1 MQDLLKQRR
10 LAGFVGRRAELA
22 LFEGNLSTSLE
33 DPEHHFAFHVH
44 GNAGVGKSFLV
55 RRLVHT
61 AKEAG
66 ALTAA
71 VDESARSMPEVLEAV
86 CAQFA
91 AQGFPLKPLEKL
103 LATYRQRRH
112 EVEAAVSA
120 STAGPD
126 ADPTT
131 GAPAPTTGS
140 LVVAQAGL
148 IAMGLVPG
156 AGALTGAID
165 PNRIAHAT
173 DNARAALSRHF
184 GKQEDVALVLDP
196 VKALTPVFL
205 AELERIADRV
215 PWIAFFFDTYERTSA
230 FLDPWLCDL
239 LASRHGPVPGN
250 CLITTSG
257 QRPLNLHVWSDHAGL
272 ITEIPLSPFTESEAR
287 QLLADK
293 AVHDERV
300 VRDVLRLSGCLP
312 VLVSTLAENAGSTGA
327 VDDPSATAVER
338 FLKWEV
344 DPVRRTAAQDGA
356 LPRRLNEDVFRAAV
370 GTDHA
375 PDLFAWLRSMPFVID
390 RGGRAQYHDV
400 VREPML
406 RLRRNS
412 SPERWSAGHDR
423 LAAAFAGW
431 CAKAGEGLRP
441 AERWAQD
448 SWRELRLE
456 ELYHRLCAQP
466 RTALPAALRDGID
479 ACDAGVP
486 RARQWAQI
494 LIDAGL
500 DANSDVLG
508 SLGRE
513 SLGALEDDGRRCVE
527 LLGLILSR
535 AELEPAAKVTALV
548 VRGRDQRN
556 LGDHGEAMRDYQ
568 RAIALDDACQRAH
581 FGLGET
587 HRLLHEHSASLEHF
601 DRALELDAADS
612 WALSSRAQSKHAL
625 GRSAEALLDLDDA
638 LESNPGH
645 VWALVRRA
653 QVRRG
658 LGDGEGSL
666 RDIRRARDLDA
677 DNPWIVGEYGEIL
690 RHLGRHE
697 EAIALYDRALVL
709 DPSYAWA
716 LGSRAMAK
724 KALARIDDALAD
736 LTASLEIEPGYLW
749 AVLRR
754 AEIHGEQGD
763 TTAEFADLDRV
774 VETSRAKEW
783 AHAQRGHAHL
793 RAGRHEQAIA
803 DFDASLAHDP
813 SYAYARVA
821 RGRARAGLQRYP
833 EALSDL
839 DQVLESAPG
848 STAALEARATVYRAL
863 GDHASELTDL
873 EAAVAAAPQDPAYRV
888 LRGDAHRR
896 AGRHDRAIDD
906 YDRAIALAP
915 DDGWSRGRRGQ
926 SLHALD
932 RWEEALG
939 DLTRAA
945 ELHPDEPWI
954 AIGRGRTLFALGRLT
969 QAREELDRAI
979 ALAPDDARPY
989 RVRARVHLAQGS
1001 PTLALLDVRALLLL
1015 GEGASARELL
1025 EDPALNDEQEADE
1038 LRRQCV
1044 G

>member
-1 MQDLLKQRR
+1 MQDLLKERR

-22 LFEGNLSTSLE
+22 LFQRNLTTALE
-33 DPEHHFAFHVH
+33 DPEHQFAFHVH
-44 GNAGVGKSFLV
+44 GNSGVGKSFLL

-66 ALTAA
+66 ALTAV
-71 VDESARSMPEVLEAV
+71 VDESATSVPEVLEAV

-91 AQGFPLKPLEKL
+91 AQGFPLKPVEKL

-112 EVEAAVSA
+112 EVESAVAAV
-120 STAGPD
+120 PEV
-126 ADPTT
+126 DPAT

-156 AGALTGAID
+156 AGAITGAID

-196 VKALTPVFL
+196 VKFLTPVLL
-205 AELERIADRV
+205 AELDRIADRV
-215 PWIAFFFDTYERTSA
+215 PWIAFFFDTYERTGP

-239 LASRHGPVPGN
+239 LASRHGSLAGN
-250 CLITTSG
+250 CLFTTSG
-257 QRPLNLHVWSDHAGL
+257 QLPLNPHVWSDYAGL
-272 ITEIPLSPFTESEAR
+272 IAEIPLSPFTETEAR

-293 AVHDERV
+293 KVHDEDV

-338 FLKWEV
+338 FLKWET
-344 DPVRRTAAQDGA
+344 DPVRRAAAQDGA

-370 GTDHA
+370 GNDLA
-375 PDLFAWLRSMPFVID
+375 PDLFTWLRSMPFVID

-423 LAAAFAGW
+423 LAAVFAGW
-431 CAKAGEGLRP
+431 CAKAGEGLAP
-441 AERWAQD
+441 PERWAQD
-448 SWRELRLE
+448 TWRELRLE

-466 RTALPAALRDGID
+466 RGALPAALRDGID
-479 ACDAGVP
+479 ACDAGP
-486 RARQWAQI
+486 LRARQWAQL
-494 LIDAGL
+494 LIDAGT
-500 DANSDVLG
+500 DADSDVLVP
-508 SLGRE
+508 LGRE
-513 SLGALEDDGRRCVE
+513 SLGALRDDGRRCVE

-535 AELEPAAKVTALV
+535 AELEPQAKVTALV

-556 LGDHGEAMRDYQ
+556 LGDHSEAMKDYR
-568 RAIALDDACQRAH
+568 RAIALDDTCQRAH

-587 HRLLHEHSASLEHF
+587 HRLLQQHGQSLEHF
-601 DRALELDAADS
+601 GRALELNPTDS

-625 GRSAEALLDLDDA
+625 GLSAEALVDLDHA
-638 LESNPGH
+638 LESDARH

-666 RDIRRARDLDA
+666 HDIRRARELDP

-690 RHLGRHE
+690 RRLDRFE
-697 EAIALYDRALVL
+697 EAITLYDRALVL
-709 DPSYAWA
+709 DPAYAWA

-724 KALARIDDALAD
+724 KSLDRIEEALAD

-749 AVLRR
+749 AMLRR
-754 AEIHGEQGD
+754 AEIHRELGD
-763 TTAEFADLDRV
+763 TAAEFADLDRV
-774 VETSRAKEW
+774 VATSRAKEW
-783 AHAQRGHAHL
+783 AYAQRGHAHHL
-793 RAGRHEQAIA
+793 LGRHEEAIA
-803 DFDASLAHDP
+803 DFDSSLRHDP
-813 SYAYARVA
+813 SYEYALVA
-821 RGRARAGLQRYP
+821 RGRARAALQRYP
-833 EALSDL
+833 DALSDF
-839 DQVLESAPG
+839 QRALEVAPG
-848 STAALEARATVYRAL
+848 SAATLVARAPVHRAL
-863 GDHASELTDL
+863 GDVESELADL
-873 EAAVAAAPQDPAYRV
+873 EAAVAAAPLESEYRV

-896 AGRHDRAIDD
+896 AGRHDRAIAD
-906 YDRAIALAP
+906 YDGAVALAP
-915 DDGWSRGRRGQ
+915 DDGWPRGRRGQ
-926 SLHALD
+926 SLHALG
-932 RWEEALG
+932 RPEEALG

-945 ELHPDEPWI
+945 ELLPDDPRI
-954 AIGRGRTLFALGRLT
+954 ATRRGASLFALGRLDE
-969 QAREELDRAI
+969 ARAELDRAI
-979 ALAPDDARPY
+979 SLAQDDARPY
-989 RVRARVHLAQGS
+989 RLRGRVHLAQGS
-1001 PTLALLDVRALLLL
+1001 PALALLDVRALLVLD
-1015 GEGASARELL
+1015 EGSSARELL
-1025 EDPALNDEQEADE
+1025 AEPGLRDEEGADE
-1038 LRRQCV
+1038 LRRQSAE
-1044 G
+1044 